1 MFLTRLAVVR
11 PLTVLMGLLGLVIMG
26 AVSYTFLKIDRLPP
40 ISIPFVSVNMAYTGA
55 TAQDVEQ
62 LITEPIENAVSG
74 MSGVYSI
81 SSSSSEGV
89 ASVFVQLVDG
99 TDPTEASLE
108 VERRVN
114 AIRSKLPADA
124 SDPRVNK
131 ADPSQQPIMEV
142 ALTGTSLDQLFEVAN
157 DQFVPD
163 LESIPGVAQINISG
177 GLQSEVQVQI
187 DYSKLSAYGITLAQV
202 SSALNN
208 ANVDAPVGSIQQGQQ
223 ELDVRSL
230 GGFQTIDSLANM
242 VVAQSSTAG
251 PILLKDVAHVGMGYK
266 RTTQLQRLNGQD
278 AVGMQIVKQSDA
290 NALQVADSVRVAL
303 ARLQDLLPSGSQVVI
318 TNDTSVFTR
327 ASLDA
332 IQHDLLLSVMLV
344 AGVMLLFLH
353 AWRHTVIVLLAIP
366 TSLISTFLVMYALG
380 FSLNIMSLMALALMI
395 GILVDDSIVVLE
407 NIHRHLGLGE
417 SPHLAAINGRNEIG
431 LAAIAITTA
440 DVVVYTPVAFI
451 SGVLGQLFR
460 QYGLTVVAATLFS
473 LLISFTLTPMLASR
487 WLRHEESTG
496 TSPFSHFGR
505 WWDEHFAALSQWVA
519 NTVPLAVRGRW
530 IVVLVCGALVAGT
543 FAMVPLGMIGSEY
556 APQEDDNTFS
566 VNLNAPPGTALSS
579 IDDSTK
585 QMEGFLQS
593 LPEAQYVFTS
603 VTLSSGFGR
612 GGARSSMDVQV
623 VPKQQRTRS
632 IFEMID
638 QIRAFGRRLPGV
650 QTSINVQ
657 SPLGGGGGFGGSG
670 TASVNVQIAGPD
682 LATLNQIS
690 QQVMATMATIP
701 GMADVQNSSDA
712 GNPELHIQLDQA
724 RMAQLNVNAQTV
736 ATALRTAV
744 SGAVI
749 TEYRPTGATQLDI
762 TLIANDA
769 QRMNLASI
777 SAIPVGTGGTGGTG
791 GTAATTTGAA
801 ATTVTSGTSLSPNI
815 VTLGQVATIGYGTG
829 PVQIQRVDRNRT
841 MTITGTATG
850 RSLGDVA
857 NDVTA
862 AMKQF
867 SLPAG
872 YSWQIRGGV
881 QQLNNSFATLG
892 QALILSI
899 VLEYMLM
906 VALYES
912 WFYPIVLILG
922 VPLGV
927 VGALWGLYFTHN
939 TLNIFS
945 IIGLIMAVGLVTK
958 TGILLVDFT
967 NTLRRRGLPRT
978 EALSEAARVRLRPIL
993 MTTATMTF
1001 GMLPLAL
1008 KLEPG
1013 AESRAPMAVVV
1024 IGGLLTS
1031 TLLAIFVT
1039 PALYTLL
1046 DDVQSKFFRP
1056 PRLEPTRDQLGVP
1069 TAVATTRSAA
1079 GAARVEA
1086 AVGSGT
1092 AATAPAAG
1100 LTRSGPTRTNGH
1112 ATAGGAATA
1121 TEPIWLRKLREGNF
1135 EDEV

>member
-26 AVSYTFLKIDRLPP
+26 GVSYTFLKIDRLPP
-40 ISIPFVSVNMAYTGA
+40 ISIPFVSVSMSYTGA
-55 TAQDVEQ
+55 TAQDIEQ
-62 LITEPIENAVSG
+62 LIVEPIENAVSG

-81 SSSSSEGV
+81 TSTSSEGSANV
-89 ASVFVQLVDG
+89 NVQLVDG
-99 TDPTEASLE
+99 TDPTQAALE

-114 AIRSKLPADA
+114 GIRNRLPADA

-142 ALTGTSLDQLFEVAN
+142 AVTGTRLDQLFQVVN
-157 DQFVPD
+157 DQFVPS
-163 LESIPGVAQINISG
+163 LESIPGVAQINVSG
-177 GLQSEVQVQI
+177 GLQTEVQVKI
-187 DYSKLSAYGITLAQV
+187 DYAKLQAYGVTLAQINT
-202 SSALNN
+202 AMTN
-208 ANVDAPVGSIQQGQQ
+208 ANVDAPIGSIQQGQAQ
-223 ELDVRSL
+223 LDVRSL
-230 GGFQTIDSLANM
+230 GSFQTLDDLSNM
-242 VVAQSSTAG
+242 IVTQTTTG
-251 PILLKDVAHVGMGYK
+251 PILLKDLATVGLGYK
-266 RTTQLQRLNGQD
+266 QQTQLQRLNGTD
-278 AVGMQIVKQSDA
+278 AVGLQIVKQSDA

-303 ARLQDLLPSGSQVVI
+303 AKLQNLLPQGSQVVV

-332 IQHDLLLSVMLV
+332 IQHDLLLSVLLV
-344 AGVMLLFLH
+344 GGVMLLFLH

-407 NIHRHLGLGE
+407 NIHRHITLGE
-417 SPHLAAINGRNEIG
+417 NPHQAAITGRGEIG
-431 LAAIAITTA
+431 MAAIAITMA
-440 DVVVYTPVAFI
+440 DVVVYTPIAFI

-487 WLRHEESTG
+487 WLQHTEKAGSRN
-496 TSPFSHFGR
+496 PLNRFGV
-505 WWDEHFAALSQWVA
+505 WWDEHFDMLGRWVGR
-519 NTVPLAVRGRW
+519 TVPIAVKARW
-530 IVVLVCGALVAGT
+530 LVLLLCLGLVVGS
-543 FAMVPLGMIGSEY
+543 FAMVPLGWIGSEY

-566 VNLNAPPGTALSS
+566 VNMNAPPGTALTAM
-579 IDDSTK
+579 DAAAK
-585 QMEGFLQS
+585 QMEAYLQS
-593 LPEAQYVFTS
+593 LPETQYVFDS
-603 VTLSSGFGR
+603 VSGGGGGFGFGR
-612 GGARSSMDVQV
+612 GGARASLDVQL
-623 VPKQQRTRS
+623 VPKAQRSRS
-632 IFEMID
+632 VFDIID
-638 QIRAFGRRLPGV
+638 QVRQVGRRIPGMQV
-650 QTSINVQ
+650 SVNVQ
-657 SPLGGGGGFGGSG
+657 SPLGGGGGFGGGG

-690 QQVMATMATIP
+690 DQVIATMSTIP
-701 GMADVQNSSDA
+701 GMADVQNSSNA
-712 GNPELHIQLDQA
+712 GNPELHIQLDRA
-724 RMAQLNVNAQTV
+724 RMAQLNVTSQSV

-744 SGAVI
+744 SGTVV
-749 TEYRPTGATQLDI
+749 TPYRPVGATQLDI
-762 TLIANDA
+762 TLVATDA
-769 QRMNLASI
+769 QRQDLNSI
-777 SAIPVGTGGTGGTG
+777 AAIPIG
-791 GTAATTTGAA
+791 TGAA
-801 ATTVTSGTSLSPNI
+801 AGAGTATTSTTVTSGTSATPGI
-815 VTLGQVATIGYGTG
+815 VTLGQIATIGYGTG

-841 MTITGTATG
+841 MTISGTATG

-857 NDVTA
+857 SDVNK
-862 AMKQF
+862 AMSQV

-892 QALILSI
+892 QALILSV
-899 VLEYMLM
+899 VLEYMLL

-922 VPLGV
+922 VPLGI
-927 VGALWGLYFTHN
+927 VGALWGLFLTHN

-945 IIGLIMAVGLVTK
+945 IIGLIMAVGLVAK

-967 NTLRRRGLPRT
+967 NTLRKRGYGRT
-978 EALSEAARVRLRPIL
+978 EALAEAARVRLRPIL

-1031 TLLAIFVT
+1031 TFLAIFVT
-1039 PALYTLL
+1039 PSLYTLL
-1046 DDVQSKFFRP
+1046 DDLQSVFFRP
-1056 PRLEPTRDQLGVP
+1056 SRGPAPVP
-1069 TAVATTRSAA
+1069 AERVAVPAPAPVPVAVGAVAVVDDHSGTNGRNGNGHTAEPVWLQRLKA
-1079 GAARVEA
+1079 GA
-1086 AVGSGT
+1086 
-1092 AATAPAAG
+1092 
-1100 LTRSGPTRTNGH
+1100 
-1112 ATAGGAATA
+1112 
-1121 TEPIWLRKLREGNF
+1121 F
-1135 EDEV
+1135 EDD